1 MIKAVVFDMDGV
13 LIDAKDWHYIAL
25 NQALDHFGFTISR
38 NEHLTIF
45 DGMPTREKL
54 ALLSRERG
62 LPTKLHKFIN
72 QLKQQFTMQ
81 ITHNKCY
88 PNFIHENLLSSLRAD
103 GYKLAVASNAVKNSV
118 ETMMRLACLDGY
130 LDFMF
135 SNEDV
140 KAGKPDPEIYNL
152 AIQSLKLSA
161 DEVVIVEDNFHGIEA
176 AKKSGAHVLEVDSI
190 EDVNIDNVYNFI
202 QQVSNT

>member
-88 PNFIHENLLSSLRAD
+88 PNFIHENLLSNRKIKFLFLLD
-103 GYKLAVASNAVKNSV
+103 MILLLLA
-118 ETMMRLACLDGY
+118 
-130 LDFMF
+130 
-135 SNEDV
+135 
-140 KAGKPDPEIYNL
+140 
-152 AIQSLKLSA
+152 KLSGA
-161 DEVVIVEDNFHGIEA
+161 LIFFA
-176 AKKSGAHVLEVDSI
+176 LYSFKKNIPIIKLE
-190 EDVNIDNVYNFI
+190 ID
-202 QQVSNT
+202 

>member
-62 LPTKLHKFIN
+62 LPTKLYKFIN

-202 QQVSNT
+202 QQASNT

>member
-81 ITHNKCY
+81 ITHKKCY

-161 DEVVIVEDNFHGIEA
+161 DEVVRVEDNYHGIEA
-176 AKKSGAHVLEVDSI
+176 AKKSGAHVREVDSI

>member
-176 AKKSGAHVLEVDSI
+176 AKKVVPMSLRLI
-190 EDVNIDNVYNFI
+190 L
-202 QQVSNT
+202 

>member
-1 MIKAVVFDMDGV
+1 
-13 LIDAKDWHYIAL
+13 
-25 NQALDHFGFTISR
+25 
-38 NEHLTIF
+38 
-45 DGMPTREKL
+45 
-54 ALLSRERG
+54 
-62 LPTKLHKFIN
+62 
-72 QLKQQFTMQ
+72 MQ

-190 EDVNIDNVYNFI
+190 EYVNIDNVYNFI